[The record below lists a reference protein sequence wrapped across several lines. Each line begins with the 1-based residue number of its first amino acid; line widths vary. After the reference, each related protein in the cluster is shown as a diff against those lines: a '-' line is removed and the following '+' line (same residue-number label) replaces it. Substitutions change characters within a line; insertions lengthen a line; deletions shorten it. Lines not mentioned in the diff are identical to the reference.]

1 MQNLVRSIEALRSDE
16 LARAIRTAIDAIHA
30 ELERGTEAWYFGGTA
45 NEVASEVA
53 RVVEH
58 LAVVVGEV
66 SVPERRRL
74 ERDALL
80 LGLAPDAARSLVDEL
95 MRTARVGRD
104 VRAVAPGADA
114 AGVAEWR
121 DVRLDPELGCFV
133 LDAGD
138 TSEPSTSAVRIRV
151 VIDRR

>member
-1 MQNLVRSIEALRSDE
+1 M
-16 LARAIRTAIDAIHA
+16 
-30 ELERGTEAWYFGGTA
+30 
-45 NEVASEVA
+45 
-53 RVVEH
+53 
-58 LAVVVGEV
+58 
-66 SVPERRRL
+66 PERRRL